1 MLVKR
6 FQLAVM
12 KVRTTGV
19 IETGRY
25 YLLLHSLISFRLP
38 HAKMILPAIVLL
50 CSVTVN
56 AQPHDPAAPD
66 SAYQKVIAERTAK
79 IINTLGVADPALY
92 KKAQQVL
99 ADQYLKLNAI
109 HDNSKAGIAAIK
121 ATQRTTE
128 ETNEAIRKEDE
139 KKATALSTRH
149 VVFMAQLKEILT
161 EEQIEKVKDGM
172 TYRVLP
178 VTWAA
183 YLDMLQK
190 LTQEQKD
197 KMYAWLVEAREL
209 AMDEG
214 SSERKHAVFGKYKG
228 RINNYLSAQGY
239 DMKKESEEWAKRVQ
253 AAKETKQN
261 SNY

>member
-1 MLVKR
+1 MKR

-12 KVRTTGV
+12 KVRSTGV
-19 IETGRY
+19 IETSWHY
-25 YLLLHSLISFRLP
+25 FLLRSLISFRLP
-38 HAKMILPAIVLL
+38 LAKKILPAMVLL
-50 CSVTVN
+50 YSVTVN
-56 AQPHDPAAPD
+56 AQQSDVITPD
-66 SAYQKVIAERTAK
+66 TAYQKVIADRTAK
-79 IINTLGVADPALY
+79 IINTLGIADPALY

-99 ADQYLKLNAI
+99 ADQYFKLNAV

-121 ATQRTTE
+121 AKQLATE
-128 ETNEAIRKEDE
+128 EMNGAVKQEEE
-139 KKATALSTRH
+139 KKATALKQLH
-149 VVFMAQLKEILT
+149 VVFIAQLKEILT

-172 TYRVLP
+172 TYRILP

-183 YLDMLQK
+183 YMDMLQK

-209 AMDEG
+209 AMDED
-214 SSERKHAVFGKYKG
+214 SSDRKHAVFGKYKG

-253 AAKETKQN
+253 AAKEAKQN